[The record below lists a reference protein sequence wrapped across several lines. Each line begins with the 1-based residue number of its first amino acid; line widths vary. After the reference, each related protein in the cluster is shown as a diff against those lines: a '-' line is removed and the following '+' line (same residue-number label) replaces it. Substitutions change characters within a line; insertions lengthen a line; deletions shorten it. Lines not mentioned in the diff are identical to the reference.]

1 MTQRY
6 GSKVLAL
13 FHESQGASDA
23 GVWGLFV
30 FNFAFYW
37 ANDFSLFRALE
48 SSVGP
53 VCARLMAV
61 SM

>member
-37 ANDFSLFRALE
+37 ANDLAFS
-48 SSVGP
+48 GP
-53 VCARLMAV
+53 SGLRWVRCV
-61 SM
+61 PG